1 MTSFLRILSKVTMF
15 QGEQK
20 RGNGKQTTSLDKA
33 GNLVSSGSSYF
44 KLNKKEN
51 LALGRIHLNG
61 AVTERDF
68 ENIHHRIVRKI

>member
-1 MTSFLRILSKVTMF
+1 MF

-33 GNLVSSGSSYF
+33 GNLVSSGSSSF

-68 ENIHHRIVRKI
+68 ENIHHRIVRKT